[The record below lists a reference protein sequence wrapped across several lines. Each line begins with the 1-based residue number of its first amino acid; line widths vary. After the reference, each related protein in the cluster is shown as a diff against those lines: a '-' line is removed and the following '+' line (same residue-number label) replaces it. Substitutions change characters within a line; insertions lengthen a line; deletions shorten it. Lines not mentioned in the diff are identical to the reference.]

1 MAITDSIAST
11 IISQPPFVAISIRE
25 NDCSTCCGARSATG
39 AAACAMS
46 SAIPAAAESRPTACK
61 TWNNIIITHVF
72 IVYKISGVPN
82 CTFHATKPQ
91 RYAKIFNTRDKK
103 CSVSSRGS
111 VDAERF
117 DLFVEGVQ
125 DLHLGVQEVVG
136 DVNLV
141 VVRVDQASFGWA
153 EVREDVVV
161 EGFLLRQ
168 RVASGADPAVS
179 YDLMLKG
186 SPGIF

>member
-1 MAITDSIAST
+1 M
-11 IISQPPFVAISIRE
+11 
-25 NDCSTCCGARSATG
+25 
-39 AAACAMS
+39 
-46 SAIPAAAESRPTACK
+46 
-61 TWNNIIITHVF
+61 
-72 IVYKISGVPN
+72 PN

-186 SPGIF
+186 SPGIFTGLEDLVLVAVLLVVDREGLAGFDPSGEGVPAKAGDVGATYS